1 MRKSGNMTRNRCIHA
16 LVALCLS
23 SQISM
28 EPTFFELTP
37 PFTRRAGTPKTVE
50 KTTTFVDVK
59 SFHKI
64 AP

>member
-1 MRKSGNMTRNRCIHA
+1 M
-16 LVALCLS
+16 ALCLS
-23 SQISM
+23 YQISM

-37 PFTRRAGTPKTVE
+37 PFARRAGTPKTVE